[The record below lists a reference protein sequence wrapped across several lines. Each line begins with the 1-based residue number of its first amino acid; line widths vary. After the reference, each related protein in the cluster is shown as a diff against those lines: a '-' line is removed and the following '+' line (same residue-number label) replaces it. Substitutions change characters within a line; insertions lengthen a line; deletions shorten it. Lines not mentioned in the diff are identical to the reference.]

1 MAAIGVIATSAP
13 TILPNIDTRGGGL
26 ERKYRVEET
35 LGRMAVGL
43 VAALSLSVSACSS
56 DDSGS
61 GGQSASAQRITL
73 TVGDQVKQ
81 TQSLLEA
88 SGELKD
94 LPYDIDWASFESG
107 PPLLEA
113 AAAGKVDIGGTG
125 DVPPVFAQASGAP
138 LKIVA
143 VQSREKPGDFLLAPS
158 GSSVTSIADLKGKK
172 VAFTKG
178 SSSNGLVLALL
189 DKAGLKP
196 SDIQQTYLT
205 PTEGLSAFTNGQV
218 DAWAV
223 WNPFAQVAISQHG
236 AKVVSDGEGLVTS
249 RRTTSPPRRR
259 SATWRSRRR
268 SAISSAVSRANK
280 WWDP

>member
-1 MAAIGVIATSAP
+1 MS
-13 TILPNIDTRGGGL
+13 
-26 ERKYRVEET
+26 RKRWGA
-35 LGRMAVGL
+35 LAVGL
-43 VAALSLSVSACSS
+43 IAALSLSVSACSS

-61 GGQSASAQRITL
+61 GTQSASAQRITL

-143 VQSREKPGDFLLAPS
+143 VQAREKPGDFLLVPS
-158 GSSVTSIADLKGKK
+158 GSSVKSIADLKGKK
-172 VAFTKG
+172 
-178 SSSNGLVLALL
+178 
-189 DKAGLKP
+189 
-196 SDIQQTYLT
+196 
-205 PTEGLSAFTNGQV
+205 LSL
-218 DAWAV
+218 
-223 WNPFAQVAISQHG
+223 IH
-236 AKVVSDGEGLVTS
+236 
-249 RRTTSPPRRR
+249 
-259 SATWRSRRR
+259 
-268 SAISSAVSRANK
+268 I
-280 WWDP
+280 